1 MVDLDP
7 LKEYVSIS
15 SNNMSNIHLRLRIFD
30 PTIIQQMQC
39 SRCLAIHIARPLKN
53 GGALPIF
60 HANPSYFDDSE
71 IQSSNFQ

>member
-1 MVDLDP
+1 MSFKEEEIHQQFGWKP
-7 LKEYVSIS
+7 LGTHVLTLIS
-15 SNNMSNIHLRLRIFD
+15 EKTDSSQN
-30 PTIIQQMQC
+30 QC

-71 IQSSNFQ
+71 IQSSDFQ